1 MNTPGR
7 PALGRFDAGQGA
19 RGPARP
25 LARHHAETL
34 AIATTGRGTFDITDA
49 VARVVRTAEVGDG
62 LCNVFLHHTSASLIL
77 CENADPAVRS
87 DLERFARH
95 LVPDG
100 DPMFEHTAE
109 GPDDMPAH
117 VRAILTQSS
126 LCLPV
131 AAGRLALGTW
141 QGVYVWEHRL
151 AAHRRS
157 VTVSVVGT

>member
-1 MNTPGR
+1 MSKPG
-7 PALGRFDAGQGA
+7 PVA
-19 RGPARP
+19 ARP

-34 AIATTGRGTFDITDA
+34 TVATTGRGTFDISDE
-49 VARVVRTAEVGDG
+49 VERVVREAGVGDG

-87 DLERFARH
+87 DLERFARR

-100 DPMFEHTAE
+100 DPIFEHTAE

-117 VRAILTQSS
+117 VRAVLTQSS

-131 AAGRLALGTW
+131 AGGRLALGTW
-141 QGVYVWEHRL
+141 QGVYLWEHRL
-151 AAHRRS
+151 SPHRRS